1 MIILLCILIL
11 ASIILI
17 VKARKPVAFWMAFV
31 FFGWFLSMMGYIIFL
46 SKYGG
51 YYYYVNQILY
61 LFDNIRVFFLNFSLS
76 INWISR
82 MLSIGRSIFVMSLIG
97 LSFTMATSVS
107 RKTRVLVLM
116 GNALICLANIIIYEP
131 AFYRR
136 LLYLLQ
142 PKGIFFISVFIRL
155 WILLAIGIAFY
166 CFISQYYRLSLQ
178 FIRKQLK
185 YILLCILALTV
196 FYFYLVFM
204 GPIQLTDIRTYY
216 YLYTDFANFNPP
228 LNIFQWAVF
237 IGFTG
242 ITSVLSIFSV
252 WKYSDVEKRL
262 DMSDLFHE
270 QKFLSVNSGVSV
282 ITHSLKNQLLMIEVV
297 TKKISK
303 EINQWNMEDKTR
315 VEKVEEN
322 LEKISTITNQTLQRI
337 TQLYKA
343 FKSIS
348 LDLKPVD
355 IKEIVDKSLGN
366 IKCLPENIKIETTN
380 RDSITV
386 AADIFYLTE
395 AISNVIINAFE
406 AIGDKEYGR
415 VDISSHLEG
424 GWCVLEI
431 EDNGIGIS
439 KNELERIFDP
449 FYTRKITTQ
458 NWGIGLSYA
467 KQIIKS
473 HYGYIQVR
481 SQPQQGTIFSII
493 LPIIDIHTKKIQ
505 KRDWWT

>member
-1 MIILLCILIL
+1 
-11 ASIILI
+11 
-17 VKARKPVAFWMAFV
+17 
-31 FFGWFLSMMGYIIFL
+31 
-46 SKYGG
+46 
-51 YYYYVNQILY
+51 
-61 LFDNIRVFFLNFSLS
+61 
-76 INWISR
+76 
-82 MLSIGRSIFVMSLIG
+82 
-97 LSFTMATSVS
+97 MATSVP
-107 RKTRVLVLM
+107 RKTRVLVMM
-116 GNALICLANIIIYEP
+116 GNALVCMANIIIYEP

-142 PKGIFFISVFIRL
+142 PNGIFVISVMIRL
-155 WILLAIGIAFY
+155 WILLAVIFTFY
-166 CFISQYYRLSLQ
+166 GFISQYYRLSLQ
-178 FIRKQLK
+178 FVRKQLK
-185 YILLCILALTV
+185 YILLSIFALTV

-228 LNIFQWAVF
+228 LSVFQWAVF

-242 ITSVLSIFSV
+242 ITSVLSLFSV
-252 WKYSDVEKRL
+252 WKYSDVGKRL

-297 TKKISK
+297 TRKISK
-303 EINQWNMEDKTR
+303 EIHQWNLDDQTK
-315 VEKVEEN
+315 VAAVEEN

-337 TQLYKA
+337 THLYKA

-366 IKCLPENIKIETTN
+366 IKYVPENIKIETTN

-395 AISNVIINAFE
+395 AVSNVIINAFE
-406 AIGDKEYGR
+406 AIGDRARGR
-415 VDISSHLEG
+415 VNISSHLEG

-431 EDNGIGIS
+431 ADNGAGIP

-449 FYTRKITTQ
+449 FYSRKITTQ

-473 HYGYIQVR
+473 HYGYIQVK
-481 SQPQQGTIFSII
+481 SQLHQGTVFSMI
-493 LPIIDIHTKKIQ
+493 LPVIDGHSGKIQ
-505 KRDWWT
+505 KRE